1 MFANRKAVLHVDDDP
16 LITRIVAKQLQAGGY
31 ESQAVHDP
39 NEAFDAMIRGQF
51 RIVLL
56 DIHMPNRT
64 GLQLLS
70 EIKAYD
76 AGIQV
81 IMLTGLVNETTV
93 LETMRQGAEACLFK
107 PVLDP
112 KILID
117 AIDDAFKRNN
127 RWWHSLRDLTKRRR
141 TDETVSIEPPVESP
155 IRTSA
160 EPVTEP
166 V

>member
-16 LITRIVAKQLQAGGY
+16 LITRLVAKQLEAGGY

-39 NEAFDAMIRGQF
+39 NEAFDAMVCGQF

-56 DIHMPNRT
+56 DIHMPNRS

-76 AGIQV
+76 SGIQV

-107 PVLDP
+107 PVTEPDF
-112 KILID
+112 LID

-127 RWWHSLRDLTKRRR
+127 RWWRSLSDLTKRRR
-141 TDETVSIEPPVESP
+141 KEEAFSVEPPLEPV
-155 IRTSA
+155 A
-160 EPVTEP
+160 EPA
-166 V
+166 

>member
-16 LITRIVAKQLQAGGY
+16 LITRIVAKQLQEGGY
-31 ESQAVHDP
+31 QSEAIHDP
-39 NEAFDAMIRGQF
+39 TEAFDAMIRGQF

-56 DIHMPNRT
+56 DIHMPNQS

-76 AGIQV
+76 SGIQV

-93 LETMRQGAEACLFK
+93 LEAMRQGAEACLFK
-107 PVLDP
+107 PVLNP
-112 KILID
+112 EFLID

-127 RWWHSLRDLTKRRR
+127 RWWHSLSDLTKRRR
-141 TDETVSIEPPVESP
+141 TEEAASIEPPIETPV
-155 IRTSA
+155 

>member
-16 LITRIVAKQLQAGGY
+16 LITRIVGAQIRAGGY
-31 ESQAVHDP
+31 DSKAIHDP
-39 NEAFDAMIRGQF
+39 TEAFEAMIRGQF

-56 DIHMPNRT
+56 DIHMPQQS

-93 LETMRQGAEACLFK
+93 IETMRQGAEACLFK
-107 PVLDP
+107 PILDP
-112 KILID
+112 KILTD

-127 RWWHSLRDLTKRRR
+127 RWWHSLRDLTQRRR
-141 TDETVSIEPPVESP
+141 KEEAALMEPPAKTPVETP
-155 IRTSA
+155 ATVPA
-160 EPVTEP
+160 EPV
-166 V
+166 

>member
-16 LITRIVAKQLQAGGY
+16 LITRIVGAQLQEGGY
-31 ESQAVHDP
+31 DSEAVNDP
-39 NEAFDAMIRGQF
+39 TEAFDAMIRGQF

-56 DIHMPNRT
+56 DIHMPKQS

-107 PVLDP
+107 PIHEP

-117 AIDDAFKRNN
+117 AVDDAFKRNN
-127 RWWHSLRDLTKRRR
+127 RWWYSLRDLTQRRR
-141 TDETVSIEPPVESP
+141 KREKYLMEEVAPAETAS
-155 IRTSA
+155 
-160 EPVTEP
+160 
-166 V
+166 